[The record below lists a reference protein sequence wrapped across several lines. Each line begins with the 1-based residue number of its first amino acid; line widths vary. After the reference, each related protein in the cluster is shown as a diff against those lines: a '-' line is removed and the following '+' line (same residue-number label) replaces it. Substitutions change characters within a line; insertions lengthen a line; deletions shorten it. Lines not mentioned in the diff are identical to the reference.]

1 VKGTLL
7 AVFIVA
13 ATFVPAAASAS
24 HGAQA
29 QRHLRLSLVPLQSS
43 QLGPAGASLPIEFD
57 SGTVS
62 NRDAGTPQNFGRV
75 SGYLLDYGD
84 PYSGGAGVTSIQTQ
98 VEQFRTSGGAKK
110 DLRFWK
116 ESDKLEGPL
125 YRAIGI
131 ADGAGFFKVRAIGSG
146 RFAHLMSLRIPN
158 ADPLY
163 LVDEA
168 ASMGRFV
175 LHATVWAGTAS
186 TAKKLAP
193 ALTAKVMHRLRLL
206 LAGRLHGKP
215 PNLPP
220 PPTAGPPP
228 GGPDLAPFVIDPS
241 DLSGQTA
248 VTSQGYGIDPT
259 ARSNYGIELR
269 PAGPYDLFAQSVNWY
284 ADANEAT
291 WEGTL
296 VSAFLFGVG
305 SGDSVAQVDLSAVGD
320 NAHGLI
326 LPGTDDSGAPIWEA
340 VVVMWQ
346 GQAFDIAVGESS
358 ASIQPSSVVS
368 LAKAMAAHLDAGLG
382 QLSRAQ
388 VPTTWTSHR
397 RSRSRSSSM
406 NSTRCQV
413 PSWSSPSRTGTDSPA
428 VPSSMAMQWE
438 WPLPWSMSS
447 GQMFSVRRSQSSCA

>member
-7 AVFIVA
+7 AALVVA
-13 ATFVPAAASAS
+13 ATIVPAAASGS
-24 HGAQA
+24 HGTQT
-29 QRHLRLSLVPLQSS
+29 QRHLRLSLVPLQTS

-62 NRDAGTPQNFGRV
+62 NRNAGAPQNLGRV

-98 VEQFRTSGGAKK
+98 VERFRTSGGAKK
-110 DLRFWK
+110 DLRFWR
-116 ESDKLEGPL
+116 ESDKLQGPL

-131 ADGAGFFKVRAIGSG
+131 SDGAGFFKVRAIGSG
-146 RFAHLMSLRIPN
+146 RYAHLTSLRIPN

-168 ASMGRFV
+168 ASSGRFV

-193 ALTAKVMHRLRLL
+193 ALTAKLVHRLRLL

-228 GGPDLAPFVIDPS
+228 GGPDLAPFVINPS
-241 DLSGQTA
+241 DLSGQAA
-248 VTSQGYGIDPT
+248 VTSQGYGIDLT
-259 ARSNYGIELR
+259 ALSNYEIQLR
-269 PAGPYDLFAQSVNWY
+269 PAGPYDFLVQAVNWY

-296 VSAFLFGVG
+296 VSAFLFGDDVT
-305 SGDSVAQVDLSAVGD
+305 QVDLSAVGD

-326 LPGTDDSGAPIWEA
+326 LRGADESGAPIWEA
-340 VVVMWQ
+340 VVLMWQ
-346 GQAFDIAVGESS
+346 GQAFDIAIGESS
-358 ASIQPSSVVS
+358 ASIQPSSLVS
-368 LAKAMAAHLDAGLG
+368 LAQAMAGHLDSGLG
-382 QLSRAQ
+382 QLARAQ
-388 VPTTWTSHR
+388 VPTTWTSQR

-406 NSTRCQV
+406 NRTRCQV